1 MRPGFVRMGWHDR
14 DESHPNVCLTMGDG
28 ARDRD
33 RSKQEMSVANE
44 QQTVPLTLFTDGL
57 SAVLRECFET
67 VSSPSM
73 FLDPGDAFFQ
83 TLATVSA
90 EEASQPAATGIS
102 NLAAE
107 VNHTAFYIDV
117 TLRFLRGE
125 QPGKVDWDGSW
136 QVGAVDEA
144 QWSALQDTLRTT
156 YDALQTAVAQPASWA
171 HREAIAGGIGMV
183 AHCAYHLGEVRR
195 TLGVIRG

>member
-1 MRPGFVRMGWHDR
+1 MTD
-14 DESHPNVCLTMGDG
+14 
-28 ARDRD
+28 
-33 RSKQEMSVANE
+33 
-44 QQTVPLTLFTDGL
+44 QQSIPLTQYTDGL

-73 FLDPGDAFFQ
+73 FLDPGDAFFE

-90 EEASQPAATGIS
+90 EEASQPAANGIS
-102 NLAAE
+102 NIAAE
-107 VNHTAFYIDV
+107 VNHTAFYINV
-117 TLRFLRGE
+117 TLQFLRGE
-125 QPGKVDWDGSW
+125 QPGEVDWDGSW

-144 QWSALQDTLRTT
+144 QWTRLQDTLQMA
-156 YDALQTAVAQPASWA
+156 YDALQTAVAQTTNWA
-171 HREAIAGGIGMV
+171 HPQAIAGGIGMV